1 MLLDTTI
8 AVLNIRKYYLYQA
21 NTLKPCSYFSQQK
34 N

>member
-21 NTLKPCSYFSQQK
+21 NMQLQCSRFS
-34 N
+34 